1 MSTTFKPF
9 GLKPVYHPSGLDR
22 SVPFVGTNTY
32 NPGTTY
38 TAPYSLS
45 GAQVAFYQYTPV
57 ALTSSGQLTV
67 ANQTA
72 ASGKVYGSFDG
83 VEYTNSDGRRAVA
96 KYATKT
102 TLDASTQI
110 IFWIFQ
116 DPALVYEI
124 QCNGSVTTAA
134 IGTEYNFDTTAGSLV
149 TDGTA
154 IGVGG
159 AGFSTTALLA
169 TPVASGAQ
177 GQVRVVGLGREV
189 AYPAGSN
196 NAWGDTYTIVQVQI
210 ANNTFVAPSVSI

>member
-22 SVPFVGTNTY
+22 AVPFAGTNTY
-32 NPGTTY
+32 NTGTTF

-57 ALTSSGQLTV
+57 AITSSGQLTI

-72 ASGKVYGSFDG
+72 SSGKVYGSFDG
-83 VEYTNSDGRRAVA
+83 VEYTNSDGRRSVA
-96 KYATKT
+96 KYATKA

-110 IFWIFQ
+110 VFWIFA

-124 QCNGSVTTAA
+124 QANGSVSTAG

-149 TDGTA
+149 TDGTT

-169 TPVASGAQ
+169 TAVGTGNQ

-196 NAWGDTYTIVQVQI
+196 NAWGDAYTIVQVQI
-210 ANNTFVAPSVSI
+210 ANNTFAAASVSV